1 MASIK
6 KYRADTWRAR
16 VIRVGYP
23 TQSKTFP
30 TKTAAEKWAR
40 QVESSL
46 DKGEQSLDTKAAR
59 GTTVASI
66 FERYQ
71 NEVIA
76 LKTSS
81 KAERNNIKRLLRN
94 AGFMKRRLN
103 QVTGNDIR
111 EWRDTRL
118 SQVTAPTVSREF
130 TSISSVFSY
139 AIKEWGIPLAV
150 NPARLVSRPKGSDK
164 RREKRWTDE
173 QIKLILEVSQWQE
186 GRYPRCPQEFVGWA
200 FQVALETAMRLGEIC
215 SLSVKDFNEK
225 ERYVYLAKTKNGDE
239 RYVPL
244 SSKALQYFK
253 FLTSGKEGDHL
264 IFPPSGSL
272 GLYFREFRDAV
283 GLRGLVFHDMRH
295 EAATRLSK
303 KFSNVLE
310 LSAMTGHRSL
320 QSLKRYYNPTPAE
333 IGARLD

>member
-1 MASIK
+1 MRGAPKGNTNAQKGKVWNDALIRAIAS
-6 KYRADTWRAR
+6 DHGAR
-16 VIRVGYP
+16 V
-23 TQSKTFP
+23 
-30 TKTAAEKWAR
+30 
-40 QVESSL
+40 L
-46 DKGEQSLDTKAAR
+46 KAAH
-59 GTTVASI
+59 
-66 FERYQ
+66 
-71 NEVIA
+71 
-76 LKTSS
+76 
-81 KAERNNIKRLLRN
+81 RLLDDAAN
-94 AGFMKRRLN
+94 GEPWAIKELADRLDGKP
-103 QVTGNDIR
+103 QQESVI
-111 EWRDTRL
+111 E
-118 SQVTAPTVSREF
+118 
-130 TSISSVFSY
+130 SISSVFSY